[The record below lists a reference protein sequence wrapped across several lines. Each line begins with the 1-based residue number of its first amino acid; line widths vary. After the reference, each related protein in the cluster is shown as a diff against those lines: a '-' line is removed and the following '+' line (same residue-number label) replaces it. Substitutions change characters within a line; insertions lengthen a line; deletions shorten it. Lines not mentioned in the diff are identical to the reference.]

1 MSDLAAQL
9 DASELQ
15 RRQPAPRGPMHVSDT
30 SPIPKI
36 AWLSRPVRL
45 IIICGI
51 VLIGAVMVA
60 TGGLLSN
67 LRDRDLVESER
78 RLSGLALV
86 LAEQI
91 DRNLQSIEVIQTAV
105 IDRL

>member
-1 MSDLAAQL
+1 MSDLATQL
-9 DASELQ
+9 DASEFH
-15 RRQPAPRGPMHVSDT
+15 RRQPALGEAMHVSDT

-51 VLIGAVMVA
+51 VLIGAVIAA
-60 TGGLLSN
+60 TGGLLLN
-67 LRDRDLVESER
+67 LRDRDLGESER

-86 LAEQI
+86 LAE
-91 DRNLQSIEVIQTAV
+91 VA
-105 IDRL
+105 RLPCHLF